1 MIGKKYVTNLKEKVM
16 TDKQLNIFWIIT
28 LGIAFLIAV
37 IVVFK

>member
-1 MIGKKYVTNLKEKVM
+1 MIGKKYVKNLKEKIM

-28 LGIAFLIAV
+28 LGIAFVVAI

>member
-1 MIGKKYVTNLKEKVM
+1 MIGKKYVKNLKEKVM

-28 LGIAFLIAV
+28 LVIAFVIAV

>member
-1 MIGKKYVTNLKEKVM
+1 MIGKKCVKKLKEKVM

-28 LGIAFLIAV
+28 LGIAFVIAV

>member
-1 MIGKKYVTNLKEKVM
+1 MIGKKCVNKLKEKVM

-28 LGIAFLIAV
+28 LGIAFVIAI

>member
-1 MIGKKYVTNLKEKVM
+1 MIGKKDVKNLKEKVM

-28 LGIAFLIAV
+28 LGIAFVIAV

>member
-1 MIGKKYVTNLKEKVM
+1 MIGKKYVKNLKEKVM

-28 LGIAFLIAV
+28 LGIAFVIAV

>member
-1 MIGKKYVTNLKEKVM
+1 MIGKKYVKNLKEEVM

-28 LGIAFLIAV
+28 LGIAFVIAV

>member
-1 MIGKKYVTNLKEKVM
+1 MIGKKYVKNLKEKVM

-28 LGIAFLIAV
+28 LGIALVIAV